1 MITFYILL
9 HWIFIFLYWLI
20 IAGITIRILLKSR
33 PVTSSL
39 TWILIIY
46 IIPLIGVMFY
56 LIFGELR
63 LGKRRIT
70 KTKSMWAS
78 FESLISKINKSKNI
92 FCEHKSQIALPLFSL
107 CKKRQGF
114 SGVQGNNLQLL
125 TSYKDSINAI
135 IKDINLASSNIE
147 MVFYIWQSGGLV
159 DKVTEA
165 LINAVKRGVH
175 CRIMIDSAGSWSFF
189 HSKEPK
195 KMRAA
200 GIELIESLKVNLF
213 RFFFRRM
220 DLRQHRKIIII
231 DNNISYVG
239 SMNMV
244 DPRYFKQNLDLGQ
257 WIDVIVRMEG
267 PISKILG
274 IIYAFD
280 WEMETGQHLP
290 PIFSNEN
297 ITEFKKTKIHTT
309 QVIASGP
316 GFPKE
321 LIQQSLILTI
331 FSARKQLIL
340 TTPYFVPTDNLIH
353 AICSTAMRGVEVLII
368 IPNRNN
374 SFLVGWA
381 SRVFYSELLEAGVKI
396 YQFNDG
402 LLHTKSIS
410 VDGQLSLIG
419 SVNLDMRSLWLNFE
433 ITIVIDDKNF
443 TNHLTL
449 IQYDYIARSIA
460 LIHKNWEKR
469 PLWNRLIERIC
480 YFLAHCYNYINIK
493 DLKVFIFNYLS
504 HFFFFQQKYNV
515 F

>member
-9 HWIFIFLYWLI
+9 HWILIFFYWFII
-20 IAGITIRILLKSR
+20 VGITIRILLKSR

-46 IIPLIGVMFY
+46 IIPLIGIIFY

-63 LGKRRIT
+63 LGKRRIM
-70 KTKSMWAS
+70 KIKSMWAS
-78 FESLISKINKSKNI
+78 FESLILDINRSKYI
-92 FCEHKSQIALPLFSL
+92 FCKHTSKTAAPLFSL
-107 CKKRQGF
+107 CKKRQGV
-114 SGVQGNNLQLL
+114 SGIKGNNLQLL
-125 TSYKDSINAI
+125 TNYQDSINTI

-175 CRIMIDSAGSWSFF
+175 CRIMIDSAGSWAFF
-189 HSKEPK
+189 HSEEPK
-195 KMRAA
+195 KMREA

-213 RFFFRRM
+213 RFFLRRM

-231 DNNISYVG
+231 DNNISYIG

-244 DPRYFKQNLDLGQ
+244 DPRYFKQNLNVGQ
-257 WIDVIVRMEG
+257 WIDIIVRMEG
-267 PISKILG
+267 PISKILS

-280 WEMETGQHLP
+280 WEMETGQNIPL
-290 PIFSNEN
+290 IFPNKK
-297 ITEFKKTKIHTT
+297 IKKIKKTTVHTT

-331 FSARKQLIL
+331 FSARKKLIL

-353 AICSTAMRGVEVLII
+353 AICSTAMRGVEVLMV
-368 IPNRNN
+368 IPNKNN

-381 SRVFYSELLEAGVKI
+381 SRAFYSELLEAGVKI

-419 SVNLDMRSLWLNFE
+419 SVNLDMRSLCLNFE
-433 ITIVIDDKNF
+433 ITVVIDDERF
-443 TNHLTL
+443 SNHLTL
-449 IQYDYIARSIA
+449 IQYNYINRSIA
-460 LIHKNWEKR
+460 LIHENWEKR
-469 PLWNRLIERIC
+469 PLWNRLMERIC
-480 YFLAHCYNYINIK
+480 YFLAHYYNYIYNIRPK
-493 DLKVFIFNYLS
+493 IIYI
-504 HFFFFQQKYNV
+504 
-515 F
+515 

>member
-1 MITFYILL
+1 MITLYILL
-9 HWIFIFLYWLI
+9 HWILMFLYWLI

-33 PVTSSL
+33 PVTASL

-46 IIPLIGVMFY
+46 IIPLIGVISY

-63 LGKRRIT
+63 LGKRRII
-70 KTKSMWAS
+70 KIKSMWAS
-78 FESLISKINKSKNI
+78 FENLISKINQSKYI
-92 FCEHKSQIALPLFSL
+92 FCKHKSQIAAPLFSL
-107 CKKRQGF
+107 CKKRQGI
-114 SGVQGNNLQLL
+114 SGVKGNNLQLL
-125 TSYKDSINAI
+125 TNYQDSINAI
-135 IKDINLASSNIE
+135 IKDINLASYNIE

-165 LINAVKRGVH
+165 LINAVKRGVN
-175 CRIMIDSAGSWSFF
+175 CRIMVDSAGSWSFF
-189 HSKEPK
+189 HSEEPK
-195 KMRAA
+195 KMREA

-244 DPRYFKQNLDLGQ
+244 DPRYFKQNLDVGQ
-257 WIDVIVRMEG
+257 WIDIIVRMEG
-267 PISKILG
+267 PISNILS

-280 WEMETGQHLP
+280 WEMETGQQIP

-297 ITEFKKTKIHTT
+297 ITKFKTTKVHTT

-321 LIQQSLILTI
+321 LIQQSLILAI

-353 AICSTAMRGVEVLII
+353 AICSTAMRGVEVLMV
-368 IPNRNN
+368 IPNQNN

-381 SRVFYSELLEAGVKI
+381 SRAFYSELLEAGVKI

-433 ITIVIDDKNF
+433 ITIVIDDERF
-443 TNHLTL
+443 GNHLTL
-449 IQYDYIARSIA
+449 IQKDYIARSIA
-460 LIHKNWEKR
+460 LIHKNWKKR
-469 PLWNRLIERIC
+469 PLWNRLVERIC
-480 YFLAHCYNYINIK
+480 YFLVHYYSYINYMQPKI
-493 DLKVFIFNYLS
+493 IYI
-504 HFFFFQQKYNV
+504 
-515 F
+515 